1 MQCTNCLEET
11 PRQRQFFEVLWAQP
25 QMLGLCV
32 YCQKKFTLIDGAACV
47 GCGRQ
52 QKGTKTC
59 SDCVSWAENFP
70 EKVNNRALYVYDEAF
85 ADWMERYK
93 FRGAYHLRHTFA
105 PALRD
110 FFPSF
115 KEGIVVPI
123 PLAPERR
130 ESRGFNQVSGFL
142 EAADIAYV
150 ELLEKKVHTKA
161 QSSKTKKERMALPQ
175 VFTATA
181 DARYLNQKIILVDDI
196 YTTGQTLVQAQK
208 ALMAKGYTVI
218 SSFT

>member
-1 MQCTNCLEET
+1 M
-11 PRQRQFFEVLWAQP
+11 
-25 QMLGLCV
+25 
-32 YCQKKFTLIDGAACV
+32 
-47 GCGRQ
+47 
-52 QKGTKTC
+52 
-59 SDCVSWAENFP
+59 
-70 EKVNNRALYVYDEAF
+70 
-85 ADWMERYK
+85 
-93 FRGAYHLRHTFA
+93 
-105 PALRD
+105 
-110 FFPSF
+110 
-115 KEGIVVPI
+115 PI

-218 SSFT
+218 SSFTLAR